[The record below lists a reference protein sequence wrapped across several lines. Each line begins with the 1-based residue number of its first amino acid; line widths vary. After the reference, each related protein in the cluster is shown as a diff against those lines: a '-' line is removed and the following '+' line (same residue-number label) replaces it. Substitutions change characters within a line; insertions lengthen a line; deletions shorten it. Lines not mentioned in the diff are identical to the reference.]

1 MLLSGGPNVNETCSR
16 SALRLRSHRPCSHRP
31 GSGSTTG
38 SLTQGLEGLERL
50 NAFLLTKDNGQERE
64 RKVVM
69 KKNTLAHAVEGH
81 DSKSPEKEVPGLNE
95 TLQRVDKMVEQFYEI
110 HGPHIKDQG
119 HNP

>member
-1 MLLSGGPNVNETCSR
+1 
-16 SALRLRSHRPCSHRP
+16 
-31 GSGSTTG
+31 
-38 SLTQGLEGLERL
+38 
-50 NAFLLTKDNGQERE
+50 
-64 RKVVM
+64 M